1 MVKDLGRLAR
11 VSARKP
17 HLTDKMK
24 LERVGWSKRNLRKP
38 KKRWDSVLYV
48 DEVMFSTKADTTG
61 RLVRRPR
68 GASRTDPKYT
78 RKTWKRPAK
87 QMALCGFT
95 STGTRFVHFL
105 PPGESMNSKR
115 YTDFL
120 SKQALM
126 HMRTNDLTLLHDR
139 SRVHTSKHSQ
149 NFLKENG
156 VKSLL
161 LPPSSPDLNPIEN
174 LYGYLKQ
181 LLQQRPTAT
190 LQQLRAEVRKAWRN
204 LSVEHL
210 HHLSSSMTRRMRE
223 VIRLNG
229 EMSDYWCP
237 HCPIWNKHDL
247 WKECS
252 ALCKVVDKIITS
264 NVATLFL
271 PKLKENY
278 GKTSNY

>member
-1 MVKDLGRLAR
+1 MSHDVID
-11 VSARKP
+11 SA
-17 HLTDKMK
+17 
-24 LERVGWSKRNLRKP
+24 VV

-161 LPPSSPDLNPIEN
+161 LLNDSHECQR
-174 LYGYLKQ
+174 GTKQ
-181 LLQQRPTAT
+181 KAKAMGAMVT
-190 LQQLRAEVRKAWRN
+190 L
-204 LSVEHL
+204 
-210 HHLSSSMTRRMRE
+210 
-223 VIRLNG
+223 
-229 EMSDYWCP
+229 
-237 HCPIWNKHDL
+237 
-247 WKECS
+247 
-252 ALCKVVDKIITS
+252 
-264 NVATLFL
+264 
-271 PKLKENY
+271 
-278 GKTSNY
+278 